1 MPVRRKV
8 ILWTV
13 FTPILLIALL
23 VILILTFDW
32 NRMKPWLNERVS
44 EAIGRP
50 FAING
55 DLTVTWRTAE
65 GETGWH
71 TLVPWPRLSARDI
84 TIGNPDWAKS
94 PNIATVRELIFVLRP
109 VPLLTH
115 EIAVPTIVIDSPAVW
130 LERLADNRNNWTFET
145 GPKTGKSPWHLD
157 IGEVVLAR
165 GNLALSD
172 QAQKIELQ
180 AMVDTI
186 GDGSLYDKARD
197 GALVT
202 PEARHRP
209 AIPHR
214 AQPAPRPRR
223 ARRPTQWRATNAT
236 ACAGRPMAGITT
248 RPSTPAAR
256 PATC

>member
-1 MPVRRKV
+1 MPMRRKV
-8 ILWTV
+8 ILSDSAHAD
-13 FTPILLIALL
+13 PADCPAGHPDPDLRL
-23 VILILTFDW
+23 
-32 NRMKPWLNERVS
+32 NRVKPWLNERVS

-55 DLTVTWRTAE
+55 DLTVTWRNAE
-65 GETGWH
+65 GETGRH

-202 PEARHRP
+202 PEASAPASDSAPGAASATSASRAAGQRGGGQPTLRP
-209 AIPHR
+209 ALEG
-214 AQPAPRPRR
+214 
-223 ARRPTQWRATNAT
+223 QW
-236 ACAGRPMAGITT
+236 PV
-248 RPSTPAAR
+248 
-256 PATC
+256 